1 MEQRQNVES
10 IYKRY
15 LNDVYR
21 YLLHLSKIPQT
32 AADLTQETFYRA
44 YLYLENYKGEKV
56 KPWLLRV
63 ARNTFIDWYRREKRH
78 LPIDPAALEVLE
90 NKSTAG
96 PEEKFIVAEE
106 LQEWLVLVASLPSRQ
121 KQTVLYCD
129 YYGFTYQEAAEILG
143 ISLINVKVSLFRGR
157 KKLRELLE
165 KEGEK

>member
-21 YLLHLSKIPQT
+21 YLLHLSKNPQT
-32 AADLTQETFYRA
+32 AEDLTQKHFTGPICTWKTTRR
-44 YLYLENYKGEKV
+44 KV

-78 LPIDPAALEVLE
+78 LPIDPVALEVLAK
-90 NKSTAG
+90 KSRVG
-96 PEEKFIVAEE
+96 PEEKFIIAEA
-106 LQEWLVLVASLPSRQ
+106 LQEWLILVSSLPLKQ
-121 KQTVLYCD
+121 KQSVLCCD

-143 ISLINVKVSLFRGR
+143 ISLVNLKVSLFRGR